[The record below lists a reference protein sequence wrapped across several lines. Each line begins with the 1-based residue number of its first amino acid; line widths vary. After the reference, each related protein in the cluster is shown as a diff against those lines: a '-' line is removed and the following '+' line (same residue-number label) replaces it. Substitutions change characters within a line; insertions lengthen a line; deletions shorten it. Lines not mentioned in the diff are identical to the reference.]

1 MDYTLESLKNLL
13 RKRLQDED
21 FDGDTLTHFLNQSLN
36 EILGEDKYPFMQ
48 RIEEYG
54 VDFKGEAPLPP
65 YYAGTFYMYAKPA
78 DEHDQP
84 RQELEYISPEEFFR
98 DTHAHTMVYTI
109 FANKL
114 YWRIYKDNDNNGFIV
129 THLFL
134 VNPKPLVNPTDKP
147 PIPPEYMEA
156 LLLGALARAEQLRDN
171 FDFAQIYENKQDQ
184 ILTNMKL
191 RYGPGNLTAKNQA
204 KLPYFGGY
212 ADGRF

>member
-1 MDYTLESLKNLL
+1 MDYTLETLKNLL

-54 VDFKGEAPLPP
+54 VDYKGEAMLPP
-65 YYAGTFYMYAKPA
+65 SYAGTFYLYAKKA
-78 DEHDQP
+78 EKGQP
-84 RQELEYISPEEFFR
+84 RQELEYISPEEFFEN
-98 DTHAHTMVYTI
+98 TKAHTMVYTT

-114 YWRIYKDNDNNGFIV
+114 FWRIYKSDGNDDGYII
-129 THLFL
+129 THLYL
-134 VNPKPLVNPTDKP
+134 INPLPLVNPTDRP
-147 PIPPEYMEA
+147 PIPPQYMEA

-191 RYGPGNLTAKNQA
+191 RYGPGNLTFQNRA
-204 KLPYFGGY
+204 KLPFYGGN
-212 ADGRF
+212 ADGRD